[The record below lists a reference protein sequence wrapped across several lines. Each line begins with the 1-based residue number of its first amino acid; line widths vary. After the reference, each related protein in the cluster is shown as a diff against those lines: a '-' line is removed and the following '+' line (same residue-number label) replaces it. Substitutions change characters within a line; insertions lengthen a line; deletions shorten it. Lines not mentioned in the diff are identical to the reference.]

1 MSPAPSDAQRTPN
14 DPGELIFAA
23 ILNEAAPIA
32 DMPAALDAELAVS
45 ALLGGAYAVNDTDRP
60 AAVDRFG
67 TNFGRYLTT
76 NHTRQAGAVQAALA
90 AVLPDPTLASPG
102 GESAPWA
109 GEAGDVSC
117 TGTWAARDGYGDQTS
132 YVATFAYRDPDLG
145 GPEHAVSYLLDHNL
159 GIVKSI
165 WIGVPA
171 ERVINAWR
179 AEAVGDPDITISPV
193 DAGQLQAEVTCYL
206 SRTDQLEDPP
216 RDAYV
221 EERAFAASRLMLLPS
236 GEPISVHRLSGL
248 ERDEVVAGFL
258 ASPEAAS
265 IGGPDSSPSANVVAW
280 SARAAV
286 DFAVDDN
293 AGDPLRWSPTA
304 VELML
309 LDWAPRQLSAS
320 HDAAPWLPEV
330 LAAFAGYAGR
340 LRDQSASRL
349 EATQSAITEA
359 AVRYTDLMTGDAL
372 GEPVS
377 DILARMVADGVD
389 PLDEDEVLEWVLAD
403 RARRERD

>member
-1 MSPAPSDAQRTPN
+1 MSEAPSDAQRAPD
-14 DPGELIFAA
+14 DPGELIYAA

-45 ALLGGAYAVNDTDRP
+45 ALLGGAYAVHDTDRP
-60 AAVDRFG
+60 AAVGRFG
-67 TNFGRYLTT
+67 ADFGRYLTRRRS
-76 NHTRQAGAVQAALA
+76 RQAGAVRAALD
-90 AVLPDPTLASPG
+90 AVLPDQTLGRTS
-102 GESAPWA
+102 GEGVPWA
-109 GEAGDVSC
+109 AEAGDVTC

-145 GPEHAVSYLLDHNL
+145 GPEHAVSYLLDHNI

-179 AEAVGDPDITISPV
+179 AEAVGDPDITIAPV
-193 DAGQLQAEVTCYL
+193 DAGRLRAEVSGYL
-206 SRTDQLEDPP
+206 ARTDQLEEPP
-216 RDAYV
+216 REAYV
-221 EERAFAASRLMLLPS
+221 EERAFAVSRLALLPE
-236 GEPISVHRLSGL
+236 GEQSPVHRLSDL
-248 ERDEVVAGFL
+248 ERNEVVAGFL
-258 ASPEAAS
+258 ASPEAAG
-265 IGGPDSSPSANVVAW
+265 IGGPDGRPTASVVAW
-280 SARAAV
+280 CARAAV
-286 DFAVDDN
+286 DFAVDEN
-293 AGDPLRWSPTA
+293 AGDPLRWSPVA

-330 LAAFAGYAGR
+330 LAGFTGYAARVQG
-340 LRDQSASRL
+340 QTPERL
-349 EATQSAITEA
+349 ELTQSAITEA

-372 GEPVS
+372 GEPVT

-389 PLDEDEVLEWVLAD
+389 PLNEDEVLEWVLAD
-403 RARRERD
+403 RARRGRD

>member
-67 TNFGRYLTT
+67 ADFGRYLTT
-76 NHTRQAGAVQAALA
+76 NNSRQAGAVQAALS
-90 AVLPDPTLASPG
+90 AVLPSRTLARPD
-102 GESAPWA
+102 GEDVPWA
-109 GEAGDVSC
+109 GKTGDVTC

-132 YVATFAYRDPDLG
+132 YVATFAYQDPELG
-145 GPEHAVSYLLDHNL
+145 GPEHAVSYLLDHNI

-193 DAGQLQAEVTCYL
+193 DAGLLRAEVASYL
-206 SRTDQLEDPP
+206 ARTDQLEEPP

-221 EERAFAASRLMLLPS
+221 EERAFAVSRLALLPA
-236 GEPISVHRLSGL
+236 GEPASVHRLSDL

-258 ASPEAAS
+258 ASPEAAGV
-265 IGGPDSSPSANVVAW
+265 GGPDSTPPPNVVAW
-280 SARAAV
+280 CARAAV

-293 AGDPLRWSPTA
+293 AGDPLRWSPIA

-330 LAAFAGYAGR
+330 LAGFVGYAGR
-340 LRDQSASRL
+340 LQGQSPERL
-349 EATQSAITEA
+349 EVTQAAITEA

>member
-1 MSPAPSDAQRTPN
+1 MSPAPPDAQRTPN

-23 ILNEAAPIA
+23 ILKEAAPIA
-32 DMPAALDAELAVS
+32 DMPAALDAELAIS

-67 TNFGRYLTT
+67 TDFGRYLTT
-76 NHTRQAGAVQAALA
+76 RNNRQAGAVQAALA
-90 AVLPDPTLASPG
+90 AVLPDPTLARAG
-102 GESAPWA
+102 GEDVPWA
-109 GEAGDVSC
+109 GETGDVTC

-132 YVATFAYRDPDLG
+132 YVATFAYRDPKLG

-179 AEAVGDPDITISPV
+179 AEAVGDPDITIAPV
-193 DAGQLQAEVTCYL
+193 DAGLLRAEVTCYL

-216 RDAYV
+216 EDAYV
-221 EERAFAASRLMLLPS
+221 EERAFAVSRLALLPI
-236 GEPISVHRLSGL
+236 GEPAPVHRLSDL

-258 ASPEAAS
+258 ASPEAAGV
-265 IGGPDSSPSANVVAW
+265 GGPDSRPAANVVAW
-280 SARAAV
+280 CARAAV

-304 VELML
+304 VEFML

-330 LAAFAGYAGR
+330 LAGFVGYAGR
-340 LRDQSASRL
+340 IRSQSPERL
-349 EATQSAITEA
+349 DVTQSAITEA

-389 PLDEDEVLEWVLAD
+389 PLNEDEVLEWVLAD
-403 RARRERD
+403 RARRQRD